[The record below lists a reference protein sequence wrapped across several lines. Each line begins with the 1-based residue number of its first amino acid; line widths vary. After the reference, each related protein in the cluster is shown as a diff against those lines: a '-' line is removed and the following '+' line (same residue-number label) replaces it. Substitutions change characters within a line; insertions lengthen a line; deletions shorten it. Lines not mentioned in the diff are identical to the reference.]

1 VEYLCIVRTLI
12 AYAIKHMVAYIY
24 NLINVIRYIMVKKI
38 VLDLNSIGPQDHE
51 CGQTLVFSDISIIQ
65 LLPVIKKASIS

>member
-1 VEYLCIVRTLI
+1 
-12 AYAIKHMVAYIY
+12 
-24 NLINVIRYIMVKKI
+24 MVKKI

-51 CGQTLVFSDISIIQ
+51 CGQTSVFSDISIIQ